1 MGVCSQKAMGGC
13 CSGNGKDPKPGA
25 GSRKTEAAYDGM
37 FGALQAEKVPHV
49 KAGSPKEDYTFGA
62 QIPGV
67 YCTFHGESRAKQS
80 VAITQIVYSEKMTK
94 AQAVALSVM
103 MKYKPSEKAEKSQA
117 SVLEAFYDESTL
129 TLISEVRTSSSAS
142 QAVAQR
148 AAGVPYD
155 EECVAAMFYDVA
167 QAIHDLHRHK
177 LLQANLSFE
186 GLLGEHKAPDGA
198 KPDADKTVISV
209 QIPTF
214 GLNTLGGTKPQDAAK
229 AVHHKGA
236 CAPEILLD
244 ATNSVQPT
252 EETDAWN
259 LGVLLHVML
268 VGYPPLQE
276 EEKEAKEQMEGL
288 RGGAKFPIAEH
299 YWRDI
304 CPDARDLVEGL
315 LNVDPTKRL
324 TVKQAIDDQWISR
337 PGGTGVADMK
347 ETRSKLIEMSSAT
360 AE

>member
-1 MGVCSQKAMGGC
+1 MGCIA
-13 CSGNGKDPKPGA
+13 
-25 GSRKTEAAYDGM
+25 SRKDSSRQGGLSKGRLHLWSSNPWCVLHFPRREQGEAECRHHSDS
-37 FGALQAEKVPHV
+37 LLRKN
-49 KAGSPKEDYTFGA
+49 D
-62 QIPGV
+62 
-67 YCTFHGESRAKQS
+67 QS
-80 VAITQIVYSEKMTK
+80 TGRGFE
-94 AQAVALSVM
+94 
-103 MKYKPSEKAEKSQA
+103 
-117 SVLEAFYDESTL
+117 
-129 TLISEVRTSSSAS
+129 RH
-142 QAVAQR
+142 
-148 AAGVPYD
+148 D

-186 GLLGEHKAPDGA
+186 GLLGEHKALDGA

-214 GLNTLGGTKPQDAAK
+214 GLNTLGGTKPQDVAK

-276 EEKEAKEQMEGL
+276 EEKEAKEQME
-288 RGGAKFPIAEH
+288 
-299 YWRDI
+299 
-304 CPDARDLVEGL
+304 
-315 LNVDPTKRL
+315 
-324 TVKQAIDDQWISR
+324 
-337 PGGTGVADMK
+337 
-347 ETRSKLIEMSSAT
+347 
-360 AE
+360 